1 MVEKE
6 QLTNLATHL
15 DSLLKAYK
23 LSTHDLSA
31 YEVKAYSND
40 VEVSFYCDYCYDNFT
55 ITPNEDGGY
64 EVEDEYYVE
73 KFDTIQQVV
82 DYLIQKDADNG
93 R

>member
-1 MVEKE
+1 MAEKE

-15 DSLLKAYK
+15 DSLLKAYQ

-40 VEVSFYCDYCYDNFT
+40 VDVMFYWDDDYGNFT
-55 ITPNEDGGY
+55 IKLNEDGGY
-64 EVEDEYYVE
+64 EVEDGYYVE
-73 KFDTIQQVV
+73 KFDMIQQVV

>member
-40 VEVSFYCDYCYDNFT
+40 VDVSFDWDCCYGNFT

-73 KFDTIQQVV
+73 KFNTLQQVV